1 VHAAAGAVVVDCPRA
16 ELLLDYLW
24 CCCCGCYHPQ
34 EELVPLVVVVVVV
47 VRPVVVLV
55 VVVVAV
61 AEFRPMAVSPLQRKT
76 LELATML
83 EKSRPSKFERVH
95 VLQREGRAVVAL
107 LPRVVLPVVVVAVVV
122 VVVAR

>member
-1 VHAAAGAVVVDCPRA
+1 V
-16 ELLLDYLW
+16 E
-24 CCCCGCYHPQ
+24 
-34 EELVPLVVVVVVV
+34 VVVVVV
-47 VRPVVVLV
+47 VRPVLV
-55 VVVVAV
+55 VVAA
-61 AEFRPMAVSPLQRKT
+61 AELRPMAVSPLQRKM